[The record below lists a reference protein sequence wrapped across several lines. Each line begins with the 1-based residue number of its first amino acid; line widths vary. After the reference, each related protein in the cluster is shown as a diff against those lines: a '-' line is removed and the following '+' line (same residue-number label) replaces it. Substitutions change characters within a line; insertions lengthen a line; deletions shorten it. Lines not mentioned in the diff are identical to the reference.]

1 MMAAMGT
8 KKTNHGFTLVELL
21 VAITIIGILMAIAI
35 PAITGALS
43 KAREASMRVEVET
56 ISQAIEAYKLK
67 YGDYPPDFM
76 NWNVVVGHYRKA
88 FPDIDPTELLNLRE
102 LTHSGG
108 LFNPTSMDRAEALV
122 WALGGF
128 SSDPQ
133 FPFTGPGGPLIY
145 FGNGTPA
152 ERTPAYFT
160 YSVDRDNVLL
170 EMKPNR
176 LDLASINENSPY
188 PSTTNRRLTEDGD
201 VFPIYRFRKE
211 DRFQPYVYFD
221 SRTYRDFSVLSGVVQ
236 FNGYARVV
244 DGEPDGVRP
253 LVSTTST
260 PERWISLGGMP
271 SSLPPGPE
279 SAKRS
284 LEVFQFVDNNT
295 FQVIAPGL
303 DGQFGRIFT
312 TPSSQ
317 PIYYQYPSGK
327 AIVANTAASSPGDM
341 YDSTAGKFQ
350 DTSFS
355 FATLLE
361 NFALDNLGSFTESTF
376 ENDLQD

>member
-1 MMAAMGT
+1 
-8 KKTNHGFTLVELL
+8 
-21 VAITIIGILMAIAI
+21 
-35 PAITGALS
+35 
-43 KAREASMRVEVET
+43 MRVEVET

-88 FPDIDPTELLNLRE
+88 FPDMDPTELLNLRG
-102 LTHSGG
+102 LTHAGG
-108 LFNPTSMDRAEALV
+108 VFNPTAVDRAEALV

-152 ERTPAYFT
+152 ERTQAYFT

-170 EMKPNR
+170 DMKTER
-176 LDLASINENSPY
+176 LDLASIDENSPY

-201 VFPIYRFRKE
+201 VFPVFRFRQE
-211 DRFQPYVYFD
+211 ERFQPYVYFD
-221 SRTYRDFSVLSGVVQ
+221 SRTYRDFALLSGVIQ

-244 DGEPDGVRP
+244 DGETDAVRP
-253 LVSTTST
+253 LVSTVST
-260 PERWISLGGMP
+260 PERWLSAGLP
-271 SSLPPGPE
+271 SSMSSTGE
-279 SAKRS
+279 SLKRS

-295 FQVIAPGL
+295 FQVLAPGL
-303 DGQFGRIFT
+303 DGQYGRIFN
-312 TPSSQ
+312 TPSLE

-327 AIVANTAASSPGDM
+327 AIVANPAATSPGNM
-341 YDSTAGKFQ
+341 YVPTAGKFQ

-355 FATLLE
+355 FATFLE
-361 NFALDNLGSFTESTF
+361 NFALDNLASFTESTF
-376 ENDLQD
+376 ENDLQE